1 MNKEVI
7 KREYMEMYDSLVAK
21 IDNELKKLTE
31 STFFVDSISFNIVDN
46 VIKMDVNSL
55 LERSKIIISSDN
67 VSDDERKELKEKDKR
82 IKEKIVSLK
91 SLMIKNYNSSLYY
104 VRQKKDTL
112 LSNVSDFGD
121 LVSRVESINI
131 PDDVNSERINYR
143 TNVSKRIGIVL
154 DIETIL
160 NNISGIQREYND
172 RIHKLE
178 EERRLEENRKNDIR
192 LKIISDI
199 EMIGNNINDFENG
212 VKVSLLMD
220 EIRRE
225 YLNLSNYIRVTMK
238 KMNDER
244 NIFSDNEY
252 NNYFNMLVNLDDR
265 LFKARH
271 SISINEE
278 DVHDKKIAEYKTL
291 KYNLYMLD
299 EEILNYIDTVMGMFD
314 NKAADLDMFIDDYM
328 DMGKRLNAIRFDVD
342 NKYRE
347 KIIDKQLYDNLIN
360 YFSRCSGH
368 FDELGSKIKKIDD
381 KKIDETV
388 VKEPKIDPSKNIS
401 ALEKVIKHFEDL
413 INNDFWDDWKR
424 RRIED
429 LFKYYDNKV
438 QEVYGMIDVNDGK
451 SAELIIRLDVLKA
464 KLEQL
469 HNHENIIKYQNT
481 KIDNLRISEIN
492 KNNFSEF
499 KVKAVKSAKDFYEK
513 HKDAPLNVLGLI
525 KLSFKHPTIIPA
537 LVHGMIVE
545 KLPIRD
551 KLIEMFPDKFIK
563 DGDKVYMANGMEVNS
578 KTAVSSMLKAIA
590 DSDVSNPKIVT
601 NMIQGVRNVIG
612 KAKKKAEKV
621 SKNVKAIFTN
631 EESNEYSDYI
641 RKLASQYLLTN
652 MDLDDFCNENNISK
666 EDKYNLGSFIDEK
679 YYWDFANEY
688 LNGDETD
695 YAKFVDD
702 KHLTQEDSS
711 RVVEIIDQIYYNNLI
726 SEYTNSGMSFDE
738 FCEEKAKGSSRFSK
752 EQFANLLDTKTRT
765 RGAR

>member
-1 MNKEVI
+1 MNIETVKQ
-7 KREYMEMYDSLVAK
+7 EYMTMYDSLKRK
-21 IDNELKKLTE
+21 IEDELKKFTY
-31 STFFVDSISFNIVDN
+31 STFFVDSQSFGIVDN
-46 VIKMDVNSL
+46 IIKTDVSAL
-55 LERSKIIISSDN
+55 FERSKLISASNDDDKNTYRENDSRIKDMIANLKFLMINNYNARLDYIRQVRDETLNEVSSD
-67 VSDDERKELKEKDKR
+67 VELTAR
-82 IKEKIVSLK
+82 I
-91 SLMIKNYNSSLYY
+91 
-104 VRQKKDTL
+104 RD
-112 LSNVSDFGD
+112 
-121 LVSRVESINI
+121 INI
-131 PDDVNSERINYR
+131 PDNVNSNGINYR
-143 TNVSKRIGIVL
+143 TNISKRVGTFV
-154 DIETIL
+154 DSVAIL
-160 NNISGIQREYND
+160 NNISSIQQEYNEKV
-172 RIHKLE
+172 HKLE
-178 EERRLEENRKNDIR
+178 EEKRQEEDRKNNIR
-192 LKIISDI
+192 LSIISDI
-199 EMIGNNINDFENG
+199 STFENIVNDFENG
-212 VKVSLLMD
+212 VKTSLLMD
-220 EIRRE
+220 EVRKEYIKISNFGRVARE
-225 YLNLSNYIRVTMK
+225 KVNDAKNEGILSET
-238 KMNDER
+238 EW
-244 NIFSDNEY
+244 
-252 NNYFNMLVNLDDR
+252 NNYYHKLVADDDK
-265 LFKARH
+265 LFRIKN

-291 KYNLYMLD
+291 KYNLYILD

-314 NKAADLDMFIDDYM
+314 NKDADLDMFIYDYM
-328 DMGKRLNAIRFDVD
+328 DMGKRLNAIRFDAD

-401 ALEKVIKHFEDL
+401 ALEKLIKHFEDL

-481 KIDNLRISEIN
+481 KIDNLRIPEIN

-551 KLIEMFPDKFIK
+551 KLIKMFPDKFTK

-601 NMIQGVRNVIG
+601 NMVQGVRNIIN

-621 SKNVKAIFTN
+621 SKSVKAVFTN

-652 MDLDDFCNENNISK
+652 MSLDEFCNENNISK
-666 EDKYNLGSFIDEK
+666 EDKYNLGSFIEEK

>member
-1 MNKEVI
+1 MNIETVKQ
-7 KREYMEMYDSLVAK
+7 EYMTMYDSLKRK
-21 IDNELKKLTE
+21 IEDELKKFTY
-31 STFFVDSISFNIVDN
+31 STFFVDSQSFDIVDN
-46 VIKMDVNSL
+46 IIKTDVSAL
-55 LERSKIIISSDN
+55 FERSKIISASNDDDKNTYRENDSRIKDMIANLKFLMINNYNARLDYIRQVRDEALNEVSSD
-67 VSDDERKELKEKDKR
+67 VELTAR
-82 IKEKIVSLK
+82 I
-91 SLMIKNYNSSLYY
+91 
-104 VRQKKDTL
+104 RD
-112 LSNVSDFGD
+112 
-121 LVSRVESINI
+121 INI
-131 PDDVNSERINYR
+131 PDNVNSNGINYR
-143 TNVSKRIGIVL
+143 TNISKRVGTFIDSVA
-154 DIETIL
+154 IL
-160 NNISGIQREYND
+160 NNISSIQQEYNEKV
-172 RIHKLE
+172 HKLVE
-178 EERRLEENRKNDIR
+178 EKRQEEDRKNNIR
-192 LKIISDI
+192 LSIISDI
-199 EMIGNNINDFENG
+199 STFENIVNDFENG
-212 VKVSLLMD
+212 VKTSLLMD
-220 EIRRE
+220 EVRKEYIKISNFGRVARE
-225 YLNLSNYIRVTMK
+225 KVNDAKNEGFLSET
-238 KMNDER
+238 EW
-244 NIFSDNEY
+244 
-252 NNYFNMLVNLDDR
+252 NNYYHKLVADDDKLFRIKNSIPINM
-265 LFKARH
+265 
-271 SISINEE
+271 E
-278 DVHDKKIAEYKTL
+278 DIHDKKITEYKKL
-291 KYNLYMLD
+291 KYDLYMLD
-299 EEILNYIDTVMGMFD
+299 EEILNYIDTVMGMFNDD
-314 NKAADLDMFIDDYM
+314 NVDLDMFIDDYM
-328 DMGKRLNAIRFDVD
+328 DVGKRLNSIRFDVD

-401 ALEKVIKHFEDL
+401 ALEEVIKHFEDL
-413 INNDFWDDWKR
+413 INNDFWDAWKR

-451 SAELIIRLDVLKA
+451 SAELIIRLDALKA

-481 KIDNLRISEIN
+481 KIDNLRIPEIN
-492 KNNFSEF
+492 KNNFSKF
-499 KVKAVKSAKDFYEK
+499 KVKTVKSAKDFYEK

-545 KLPIRD
+545 KLPFRD
-551 KLIEMFPDKFIK
+551 KLIEMFPDKFRK
-563 DGDKVYMANGMEVNS
+563 DGDKVYMANEMEVNS

-601 NMIQGVRNVIG
+601 NMVQGVRNVIG

-621 SKNVKAIFTN
+621 SKNVKAVFTN

-652 MDLDDFCNENNISK
+652 MDLDEFCNENNISK

>member
-1 MNKEVI
+1 MNIETVKQ
-7 KREYMEMYDSLVAK
+7 EYMTMYDSLKRK
-21 IDNELKKLTE
+21 IEDELKKFTY
-31 STFFVDSISFNIVDN
+31 STFFVDSQSFGIVDN
-46 VIKMDVNSL
+46 IIKTDVSAL
-55 LERSKIIISSDN
+55 FERSKIISASNDDDKNTYRENDSRIKDMIANLKFLMINNYNARLDYIRQVRDETLNEVSSD
-67 VSDDERKELKEKDKR
+67 VELTAR
-82 IKEKIVSLK
+82 I
-91 SLMIKNYNSSLYY
+91 
-104 VRQKKDTL
+104 RD
-112 LSNVSDFGD
+112 
-121 LVSRVESINI
+121 INI
-131 PDDVNSERINYR
+131 PDNVNSNGINYR
-143 TNVSKRIGIVL
+143 TNISKRVGTFIDSVA
-154 DIETIL
+154 IL
-160 NNISGIQREYND
+160 NNISSIQQEYNEKV
-172 RIHKLE
+172 HKLVE
-178 EERRLEENRKNDIR
+178 EKRQEEDRKNNIR
-192 LKIISDI
+192 LSIISDI
-199 EMIGNNINDFENG
+199 STFENIVNDFENG
-212 VKVSLLMD
+212 VKTSLLMD
-220 EIRRE
+220 EVRKEYIKISNFGRVARE
-225 YLNLSNYIRVTMK
+225 KVNDAKNEGILSET
-238 KMNDER
+238 EW
-244 NIFSDNEY
+244 
-252 NNYFNMLVNLDDR
+252 NNYYHKLVADDDKLFRIKNSIPINM
-265 LFKARH
+265 
-271 SISINEE
+271 E
-278 DVHDKKIAEYKTL
+278 DIHDKKITEYKKL
-291 KYNLYMLD
+291 KYDLYMLD
-299 EEILNYIDTVMGMFD
+299 GEILNYIDTVMGMFNDD
-314 NKAADLDMFIDDYM
+314 NVDLDMFIDDYM
-328 DMGKRLNAIRFDVD
+328 DVGKRLNAIRFDAD

-401 ALEKVIKHFEDL
+401 ALEEVIKHFEDL
-413 INNDFWDDWKR
+413 INNDFWDAWKR

-481 KIDNLRISEIN
+481 KIDNLRIPEIN

-545 KLPIRD
+545 KLPFRD
-551 KLIEMFPDKFIK
+551 KLIEMFPDKFRK
-563 DGDKVYMANGMEVNS
+563 DGDKVYMANEMEVNS

-601 NMIQGVRNVIG
+601 NMVQGVRNVIG

-621 SKNVKAIFTN
+621 SKNVKAVFTN

-652 MDLDDFCNENNISK
+652 MDLEEFCNENNISK

-695 YAKFVDD
+695 YAKFVHD

-752 EQFANLLDTKTRT
+752 EQFANLLDAKTRT

>member
-1 MNKEVI
+1 MNIETVKQ
-7 KREYMEMYDSLVAK
+7 EYMTMYDSLKRK
-21 IDNELKKLTE
+21 IEDELKKFTY
-31 STFFVDSISFNIVDN
+31 STFFVDSQSFGIVDN
-46 VIKMDVNSL
+46 IIKTDVSAL
-55 LERSKIIISSDN
+55 FERSKIISASNDDDKNTYRENDSRIKDMIANLKFLMINNYNARLDYIRQVRDETLNEVSSD
-67 VSDDERKELKEKDKR
+67 VELTAR
-82 IKEKIVSLK
+82 I
-91 SLMIKNYNSSLYY
+91 
-104 VRQKKDTL
+104 RD
-112 LSNVSDFGD
+112 
-121 LVSRVESINI
+121 INI
-131 PDDVNSERINYR
+131 PDNVNSNGINYR
-143 TNVSKRIGIVL
+143 TNISKRVGTFIDSVA
-154 DIETIL
+154 IL
-160 NNISGIQREYND
+160 NNISSIQQEYNEKV
-172 RIHKLE
+172 HKLVE
-178 EERRLEENRKNDIR
+178 EKRQEEDRKNNIR
-192 LKIISDI
+192 LSIISDI
-199 EMIGNNINDFENG
+199 STFENIVNDFENG
-212 VKVSLLMD
+212 VKTSLLMD
-220 EIRRE
+220 EVRKEYIKISNFGRVARE
-225 YLNLSNYIRVTMK
+225 KVNDAKNEGILSET
-238 KMNDER
+238 EW
-244 NIFSDNEY
+244 
-252 NNYFNMLVNLDDR
+252 NNYYHKLVADDDKLFRIKNSIPINM
-265 LFKARH
+265 
-271 SISINEE
+271 E
-278 DVHDKKIAEYKTL
+278 DIHDKKITEYKKL
-291 KYNLYMLD
+291 KYDLYMLD
-299 EEILNYIDTVMGMFD
+299 GEILNYIDTVMGMFNDD
-314 NKAADLDMFIDDYM
+314 NVDLDMFIDDYM
-328 DMGKRLNAIRFDVD
+328 DVGKRLNAIRFDAD

-401 ALEKVIKHFEDL
+401 ALEEVIKHFEDL
-413 INNDFWDDWKR
+413 INNDFWDAWKR
-424 RRIED
+424 RRIDD

-481 KIDNLRISEIN
+481 KIDNLRIPEIN

-545 KLPIRD
+545 KLPFRD
-551 KLIEMFPDKFIK
+551 KLIEMFPDKFRK
-563 DGDKVYMANGMEVNS
+563 DGDKVYMANEMEVNS

-601 NMIQGVRNVIG
+601 NMVQGVRNVIG

-621 SKNVKAIFTN
+621 SKNVKAVFTN

-652 MDLDDFCNENNISK
+652 MDLEEFCNENNISK

-752 EQFANLLDTKTRT
+752 EQFANLLDAKTRT

>member
-1 MNKEVI
+1 MNIETVKQ
-7 KREYMEMYDSLVAK
+7 EYMTMYDSLKRK
-21 IDNELKKLTE
+21 IEDELKKFTY
-31 STFFVDSISFNIVDN
+31 STFFVDSQSFGIVDN
-46 VIKMDVNSL
+46 IIKTDVSAL
-55 LERSKIIISSDN
+55 FERSKLISASNDDDKNTYRENDSRIKDMIANLKFLMINNYNARLDYIRQVRDETLNEVSSD
-67 VSDDERKELKEKDKR
+67 VELTAR
-82 IKEKIVSLK
+82 I
-91 SLMIKNYNSSLYY
+91 
-104 VRQKKDTL
+104 RD
-112 LSNVSDFGD
+112 
-121 LVSRVESINI
+121 INI
-131 PDDVNSERINYR
+131 PDNVNSNGINYR
-143 TNVSKRIGIVL
+143 TNISKRVGTFV
-154 DIETIL
+154 DSVAIL
-160 NNISGIQREYND
+160 NNISSIQQEYNEKV
-172 RIHKLE
+172 HKLVE
-178 EERRLEENRKNDIR
+178 EKRQEEDRKNNIR
-192 LKIISDI
+192 LSIISDI
-199 EMIGNNINDFENG
+199 STFENIVNDFENG
-212 VKVSLLMD
+212 VKTSLLMD
-220 EIRRE
+220 EVRKEYIKISNFGRVARE
-225 YLNLSNYIRVTMK
+225 KVNDAKNEGILSET
-238 KMNDER
+238 EW
-244 NIFSDNEY
+244 
-252 NNYFNMLVNLDDR
+252 NNYYHKLVADDDKLFRIKNSIPINM
-265 LFKARH
+265 
-271 SISINEE
+271 E
-278 DVHDKKIAEYKTL
+278 DIHDKKITEYKKL
-291 KYNLYMLD
+291 KYDLYMLD
-299 EEILNYIDTVMGMFD
+299 GEILNYIDTVMGMFNDD
-314 NKAADLDMFIDDYM
+314 NVDLDMFIDDYM
-328 DMGKRLNAIRFDVD
+328 DVGKRLNAIRFDAD

-401 ALEKVIKHFEDL
+401 ALEEVIKHFEDL
-413 INNDFWDDWKR
+413 INNDFWDAWKR

-481 KIDNLRISEIN
+481 KIDNLRIPEIN

-551 KLIEMFPDKFIK
+551 KLFEMFPDKFRK

-601 NMIQGVRNVIG
+601 NMVQGVRNVIG

-621 SKNVKAIFTN
+621 SKNVKAVFTN
-631 EESNEYSDYI
+631 EEINEYSDYI

-652 MDLDDFCNENNISK
+652 MNLEEFCNENNISK

-752 EQFANLLDTKTRT
+752 EQFANLLDAKTRT

>member
-1 MNKEVI
+1 MNIETVKQ
-7 KREYMEMYDSLVAK
+7 EYMTMYDSLKRK
-21 IDNELKKLTE
+21 IEDELKKFTY
-31 STFFVDSISFNIVDN
+31 STFFVDSQSFGIVDN
-46 VIKMDVNSL
+46 IIKTDVSAL
-55 LERSKIIISSDN
+55 FERSKLISASNDDDKNTYRENDSRIKDMIANLKFLMINNYNARLDYIRQVRDETLNEVSSD
-67 VSDDERKELKEKDKR
+67 VELTAR
-82 IKEKIVSLK
+82 I
-91 SLMIKNYNSSLYY
+91 
-104 VRQKKDTL
+104 RD
-112 LSNVSDFGD
+112 
-121 LVSRVESINI
+121 INI
-131 PDDVNSERINYR
+131 PDNVNSNGINYR
-143 TNVSKRIGIVL
+143 TNISKRVGTFV
-154 DIETIL
+154 DSVAIL
-160 NNISGIQREYND
+160 NNISSIQQEYNEKV
-172 RIHKLE
+172 HKLE
-178 EERRLEENRKNDIR
+178 EEKRQEEDRKNNIR
-192 LKIISDI
+192 LSIISDI
-199 EMIGNNINDFENG
+199 STFENIVNDFENG
-212 VKVSLLMD
+212 VKTSLLMD
-220 EIRRE
+220 EVRKEYIKISNFGRVARE
-225 YLNLSNYIRVTMK
+225 KVNDAKNEGILSET
-238 KMNDER
+238 EW
-244 NIFSDNEY
+244 
-252 NNYFNMLVNLDDR
+252 NNYYHKLVADDDK
-265 LFKARH
+265 LFRIKN

-314 NKAADLDMFIDDYM
+314 NKDADLDMFIYDYM
-328 DMGKRLNAIRFDVD
+328 DMGKRLNAIRFDAD

-401 ALEKVIKHFEDL
+401 ALEEVIKHFEDL
-413 INNDFWDDWKR
+413 INNDFWDAWKR

-601 NMIQGVRNVIG
+601 NMVQGVRNVIG

-652 MDLDDFCNENNISK
+652 MSLDEFCNENNISK
-666 EDKYNLGSFIDEK
+666 EDKYNLGSFIEEK

>member
-1 MNKEVI
+1 MNIETVKQ
-7 KREYMEMYDSLVAK
+7 EYMTMYDSLKRK
-21 IDNELKKLTE
+21 IEDELKKFTY
-31 STFFVDSISFNIVDN
+31 STFFVDSQSFGIVDN
-46 VIKMDVNSL
+46 IIKTDVSAL
-55 LERSKIIISSDN
+55 FERSKLISASNDDDKNTYRENDSRIKDMIANLKFLMINNYNARLDYIRQVRDEVLNEVSSD
-67 VSDDERKELKEKDKR
+67 VELTAR
-82 IKEKIVSLK
+82 I
-91 SLMIKNYNSSLYY
+91 
-104 VRQKKDTL
+104 RD
-112 LSNVSDFGD
+112 
-121 LVSRVESINI
+121 INI
-131 PDDVNSERINYR
+131 PDNVNSNGINYR
-143 TNVSKRIGIVL
+143 TNISKRVGTFIDSVA
-154 DIETIL
+154 IL
-160 NNISGIQREYND
+160 NNISSIQQEYNEKV
-172 RIHKLE
+172 HKLVE
-178 EERRLEENRKNDIR
+178 EKRQEEDRKNNIR
-192 LKIISDI
+192 LSIISDI
-199 EMIGNNINDFENG
+199 STFENIVNDFENG
-212 VKVSLLMD
+212 VKTSLLMD
-220 EIRRE
+220 EVRKEYIKISNFGRVARE
-225 YLNLSNYIRVTMK
+225 KVNDAKNEGILSET
-238 KMNDER
+238 EW
-244 NIFSDNEY
+244 
-252 NNYFNMLVNLDDR
+252 NNYYHKLVADDDK
-265 LFKARH
+265 LFRIKN
-271 SISINEE
+271 SIPINEE
-278 DVHDKKIAEYKTL
+278 DVHDKKITEYKKL
-291 KYNLYMLD
+291 KYDLYMLD
-299 EEILNYIDTVMGMFD
+299 GEILNYIDTVMGMFNDD
-314 NKAADLDMFIDDYM
+314 NVDLDMFIDDYM
-328 DMGKRLNAIRFDVD
+328 DVGKRLNAIRFDAD

-401 ALEKVIKHFEDL
+401 ALEEVIKHFEDL
-413 INNDFWDDWKR
+413 INNDFWDAWKR

-481 KIDNLRISEIN
+481 KIDNLRIPEIN

-551 KLIEMFPDKFIK
+551 KLFEMFPDKFRK
-563 DGDKVYMANGMEVNS
+563 DGDKVYMANEMEVNS

-601 NMIQGVRNVIG
+601 NMVQGVRNVIG

-621 SKNVKAIFTN
+621 SKNVKAVFTN

-652 MDLDDFCNENNISK
+652 MNLEEFCNENNISK

-752 EQFANLLDTKTRT
+752 EQFANLLDAKTRT